1 MSEQTKGLMDH
12 KSYALITGATNGI
25 GRAISDLL
33 IEQGQSVIG
42 IARNPDPTFK
52 GQLFLADLSNT
63 SSRNQIFKEITTS
76 FPIDRLVNNIGF
88 NQLQGLSE
96 ITAQNYQKII
106 DLNLTVALEL
116 TQAVL
121 PSMLALGQG
130 RIVNIAS
137 RAMLGK
143 KNSSVYAAAKAGL
156 VGFTKSWAIEL
167 APSSITVNCVA
178 PGPIETEMFNRN
190 NPIGSPARKSML
202 DAIPMNRLG
211 DPREVASAAIYFLSK
226 SASFTT
232 GQTIFVCGG
241 ASISQHHF

>member
-1 MSEQTKGLMDH
+1 MNKS
-12 KSYALITGATNGI
+12 SYALITGATKGI

-33 IEQGQSVIG
+33 MEQGQSVIG
-42 IARNPDPTFK
+42 ISRNPDPSFK
-52 GQLFLADLSNT
+52 GQLFLADLSNS
-63 SSRNQIFKEITTS
+63 SSRNQVFKEITAS

-88 NQLQGLSE
+88 NQIQGLPD
-96 ITAQNYQKII
+96 ITSQYYQKII
-106 DLNLTVALEL
+106 DLNLTVTLEL

-121 PSMLALGQG
+121 PSMLALGHG

-137 RAMLGK
+137 RSMLGR

-232 GQTIFVCGG
+232 GQTIFICGG

>member
-1 MSEQTKGLMDH
+1 MNKS
-12 KSYALITGATNGI
+12 SYALITGATKGI

-33 IEQGQSVIG
+33 MEQGQSVIG
-42 IARNPDPTFK
+42 ISRNPDPSFK
-52 GQLFLADLSNT
+52 GQLFLADLSNS
-63 SSRNQIFKEITTS
+63 SSRNQVFKEITSS

-88 NQLQGLSE
+88 NQIQGLPD
-96 ITAQNYQKII
+96 ITSQYYQKII
-106 DLNLTVALEL
+106 DLNLTITLEL

-121 PSMLALGQG
+121 PSMLALGHG

-137 RAMLGK
+137 RSMLGR

>member
-1 MSEQTKGLMDH
+1 MEY

-42 IARNPDPTFK
+42 ISRNPDPTFK
-52 GQLFLADLSNT
+52 GQLFLADLSDI

-88 NQLQGLSE
+88 NQLQGLLE
-96 ITAQNYQKII
+96 VTAQNYQKII

-137 RAMLGK
+137 RSMLGK

-178 PGPIETEMFNRN
+178 PGSTETEMFNRN
-190 NPIGSPARKSML
+190 NPIGSPGRNSIM
-202 DAIPMNRLG
+202 DSIPMNRLG
-211 DPREVASAAIYFLSK
+211 DPREIASAVIYFLSK
-226 SASFTT
+226 SASYTT

-241 ASISQHHF
+241 ASISQQQF

>member
-1 MSEQTKGLMDH
+1 MEKNTCT
-12 KSYALITGATNGI
+12 LITGATKGI
-25 GRAISDLL
+25 GRAIADLL
-33 IEQGQSVIG
+33 IEQGQAVVG

-52 GQLFLADLSNT
+52 GQLYLADLSD
-63 SSRNQIFKEITTS
+63 SASRNQVFKEIANAI
-76 FPIDRLVNNIGF
+76 PIDRLVNNIGF

-96 ITAQNYQKII
+96 ITPSNYHKII

-121 PSMLALGQG
+121 PTMLSLGEG

-137 RAMLGK
+137 RSMLGR

-167 APSSITVNCVA
+167 APSGITVNCVA

-190 NPIGSPARKSML
+190 NPIGSPSRKAMA

-211 DPREVASAAIYFLSK
+211 NPREVASAISYFLSK
-226 SASFTT
+226 DASFTT
-232 GQTIFVCGG
+232 GQTIFICGG
-241 ASISQHHF
+241 ASIAQQHF

>member
-1 MSEQTKGLMDH
+1 MEQ
-12 KSYALITGATNGI
+12 SAYALVTGATKGI
-25 GRAISDLL
+25 GRAIAESL
-33 IEQGQSVIG
+33 IESGQSVIG

-52 GQLFLADLSNT
+52 GKLFLADLSNPD
-63 SSRNQIFKEITTS
+63 SRAQVFQEIAQS
-76 FPIDRLVNNIGF
+76 FPVDRLVNNLGF
-88 NQLQGLSE
+88 NRLEGLLD

-106 DLNLTVALEL
+106 DLNLTVTLEL

-121 PSMLALGQG
+121 PSMLTLGHG

-137 RAMLGK
+137 RSMLGR

-156 VGFTKSWAIEL
+156 VGLTKSWAIEL

-190 NPIGSPARKSML
+190 NPIGSPARESML
-202 DAIPMNRLG
+202 DAIPMKRLG
-211 DPREVASAAIYFLSK
+211 DPGEVASAVIYFLSK

-241 ASISQHHF
+241 ASISQQHF

>member
-1 MSEQTKGLMDH
+1 MEQT
-12 KSYALITGATNGI
+12 SYALITGASKGI

-52 GQLFLADLSNT
+52 GKLFLADLSDAT
-63 SSRNQIFKEITTS
+63 SRSQVFKEIAQS

-88 NQLQGLSE
+88 NQLQGLAD

-106 DLNLTVALEL
+106 DLNLTLALEL

-130 RIVNIAS
+130 RVVNIAS
-137 RAMLGK
+137 RSMLGR

-190 NPIGSPARKSML
+190 NPMGSPGRKSMM
-202 DAIPMNRLG
+202 DSIPMNRLG
-211 DPREVASAAIYFLSK
+211 DPREVASAVVYFLSK
-226 SASFTT
+226 DASFTT

-241 ASISQHHF
+241 ASISQQHF

>member
-1 MSEQTKGLMDH
+1 MEQS
-12 KSYALITGATNGI
+12 SYALITGASKGI

-33 IEQGQSVIG
+33 IEEGQSVIG

-52 GQLFLADLSNT
+52 GKLFLADLSDAT
-63 SSRNQIFKEITTS
+63 SRKQVFKEIAES

-88 NQLQGLSE
+88 NQLQGLPD
-96 ITAQNYQKII
+96 ITAQDYQKII
-106 DLNLTVALEL
+106 DLNLTLALEL
-116 TQAVL
+116 TQAIL
-121 PSMLALGQG
+121 PSMLVLGQG

-137 RAMLGK
+137 RSMLGR

-190 NPIGSPARKSML
+190 NPIGSPGRKSMM
-202 DAIPMNRLG
+202 DSIPMNRLG
-211 DPREVASAAIYFLSK
+211 DPREVAAAVFYFLSNG
-226 SASFTT
+226 ASFTT

-241 ASISQHHF
+241 ASISQQHF

>member
-1 MSEQTKGLMDH
+1 MN
-12 KSYALITGATNGI
+12 KSTYALITGATKGI

-33 IEQGQSVIG
+33 MEQGQSVIG
-42 IARNPDPTFK
+42 ISRNPDPSFK
-52 GQLFLADLSNT
+52 GQLFLADLSNS
-63 SSRNQIFKEITTS
+63 SSRNQVFKEITAS

-88 NQLQGLSE
+88 NQIQGLPD
-96 ITAQNYQKII
+96 ITSQYYQKII
-106 DLNLTVALEL
+106 DLNLTVTLEL

-121 PSMLALGQG
+121 PSMLALGHG

-137 RAMLGK
+137 RSMLGR

-202 DAIPMNRLG
+202 DAIPMSRLG

>member
-1 MSEQTKGLMDH
+1 MEH
-12 KSYALITGATNGI
+12 KPYALITGATKGI

-42 IARNPDPTFK
+42 IARNPDPSFK
-52 GQLFLADLSNT
+52 GQLFLADLSST
-63 SSRNQIFKEITTS
+63 SSRNKVFKEIAAS

-88 NQLQGLSE
+88 NQLQGLPD
-96 ITAQNYQKII
+96 ITSHDYQKII
-106 DLNLTVALEL
+106 DLNLTVTLDL

-121 PSMLALGQG
+121 PSMLALGGG

-137 RAMLGK
+137 RSMLGR
-143 KNSSVYAAAKAGL
+143 KNSSVYAAAKAGI

-167 APSSITVNCVA
+167 APSGITVNCVA

-190 NPIGSPARKSML
+190 NPIGSIGRKSMM
-202 DAIPMNRLG
+202 DAIPMYRLG
-211 DPREVASAAIYFLSK
+211 DPREVASAVIYFLSK

-241 ASISQHHF
+241 ASISQQHF

>member
-1 MSEQTKGLMDH
+1 MEQTT
-12 KSYALITGATNGI
+12 YALITGASKGI

-52 GQLFLADLSNT
+52 GKLFLADLSDTT
-63 SSRNQIFKEITTS
+63 SRSQVFKEIAQS

-88 NQLQGLSE
+88 NQLQGLAD

-106 DLNLTVALEL
+106 DLNLTLALEL

-130 RIVNIAS
+130 RVVNIAS
-137 RAMLGK
+137 RSMLGR

-190 NPIGSPARKSML
+190 NPIGSPGRKSMM
-202 DAIPMNRLG
+202 DSIPMHRLG
-211 DPREVASAAIYFLSK
+211 DPREVAAAVLYFLSK
-226 SASFTT
+226 GASFTT

-241 ASISQHHF
+241 ASISQQHF

>member
-1 MSEQTKGLMDH
+1 MN
-12 KSYALITGATNGI
+12 KSTYALITGATKGI

-33 IEQGQSVIG
+33 MEQGQSVIG
-42 IARNPDPTFK
+42 ISRNPDPSFK
-52 GQLFLADLSNT
+52 GQLFLADLSNS
-63 SSRNQIFKEITTS
+63 SSRNQVFKEITAS

-88 NQLQGLSE
+88 NQIQGLPD
-96 ITAQNYQKII
+96 ITSQYYQKII
-106 DLNLTVALEL
+106 DLNLTVTLEL

-121 PSMLALGQG
+121 PSMLALGHG

-137 RAMLGK
+137 RSMLGR

>member
-1 MSEQTKGLMDH
+1 MEQS
-12 KSYALITGATNGI
+12 SYALITGASKGI

-33 IEQGQSVIG
+33 IEEGQSVIG

-52 GQLFLADLSNT
+52 GKLFLADLSDAT
-63 SSRNQIFKEITTS
+63 SRKQVFKEIAES

-88 NQLQGLSE
+88 NQLQGLPD
-96 ITAQNYQKII
+96 ITAQDYQKII
-106 DLNLTVALEL
+106 DLNLTLALEL
-116 TQAVL
+116 TQAIL

-137 RAMLGK
+137 RSMLGR

-190 NPIGSPARKSML
+190 NPIGSPGRKSMMNS
-202 DAIPMNRLG
+202 IPMNRLG
-211 DPREVASAAIYFLSK
+211 DPREVAAAVSYFLSK
-226 SASFTT
+226 GASFTT

-241 ASISQHHF
+241 ASISQQHF

>member
-1 MSEQTKGLMDH
+1 MEQST
-12 KSYALITGATNGI
+12 YALVTGASKGI

-33 IEQGQSVIG
+33 IEEGQSVIG

-52 GQLFLADLSNT
+52 GKLFLADLSDAA
-63 SSRNQIFKEITTS
+63 SRKQLFKEIATS

-106 DLNLTVALEL
+106 DLNLTLALEL

-121 PSMLALGQG
+121 PSMLALGEG

-137 RAMLGK
+137 RSMLGR

-156 VGFTKSWAIEL
+156 VGFTKSWALEL

-178 PGPIETEMFNRN
+178 PGPIATEMFDRN
-190 NPIGSPARKSML
+190 NPTGSPGRKSMM
-202 DAIPMNRLG
+202 DSIPMNRLG
-211 DPREVASAAIYFLSK
+211 DPREVAAAVSYFLSK
-226 SASFTT
+226 GASFTT

-241 ASISQHHF
+241 ASISQQHF

>member
-1 MSEQTKGLMDH
+1 MEQT
-12 KSYALITGATNGI
+12 SYALITGASKGI

-52 GQLFLADLSNT
+52 GKLFLADLSDAT
-63 SSRNQIFKEITTS
+63 SRSQVFKEIAQS

-88 NQLQGLSE
+88 NQLQGLAD

-106 DLNLTVALEL
+106 DLNLTLALEL

-130 RIVNIAS
+130 RVVNIAS
-137 RAMLGK
+137 RSMLGR

-167 APSSITVNCVA
+167 APASITVNCVA

-190 NPIGSPARKSML
+190 NPIGSTGRKSMM
-202 DAIPMNRLG
+202 DSIPMNRLG
-211 DPREVASAAIYFLSK
+211 DPHEVASAVVYFLSK
-226 SASFTT
+226 GASFTT

-241 ASISQHHF
+241 ASISQQHF

>member
-1 MSEQTKGLMDH
+1 MEQ
-12 KSYALITGATNGI
+12 SAYALVTGATKGI
-25 GRAISDLL
+25 GRAIAESL
-33 IEQGQSVIG
+33 IESGQSVIG

-52 GQLFLADLSNT
+52 GKLFLADLSNPD
-63 SSRNQIFKEITTS
+63 SRAQVFQEIAQS
-76 FPIDRLVNNIGF
+76 FPVDRLVNNLGF
-88 NQLQGLSE
+88 NRLEGLLD
-96 ITAQNYQKII
+96 ITAQNYQTII
-106 DLNLTVALEL
+106 DLNLTVTLEL

-121 PSMLALGQG
+121 PSMLTLGHG

-137 RAMLGK
+137 RSMLGR

-190 NPIGSPARKSML
+190 NPIGSPARESML
-202 DAIPMNRLG
+202 DAIPMKRLG
-211 DPREVASAAIYFLSK
+211 DPGEVASAVIYFLSK

-241 ASISQHHF
+241 ASISQQHF

>member
-1 MSEQTKGLMDH
+1 MEQT
-12 KSYALITGATNGI
+12 SYALITGASKGI

-52 GQLFLADLSNT
+52 GKLFLADLSDAT
-63 SSRNQIFKEITTS
+63 SRSQVFKEIAQS

-88 NQLQGLSE
+88 NQLQGLAD

-106 DLNLTVALEL
+106 DLNLTLALEL

-130 RIVNIAS
+130 RVVNIAS
-137 RAMLGK
+137 RSMLGR

-190 NPIGSPARKSML
+190 NPMGSPGRKSMM
-202 DAIPMNRLG
+202 DSIPMNRLG
-211 DPREVASAAIYFLSK
+211 DPREVASAVVYFLSK
-226 SASFTT
+226 GASFTT

-241 ASISQHHF
+241 ASISQQHF

>member
-1 MSEQTKGLMDH
+1 MN
-12 KSYALITGATNGI
+12 KSTYALITGATKGI

-33 IEQGQSVIG
+33 MEQGQSVIG
-42 IARNPDPTFK
+42 ISRNPDPSFK
-52 GQLFLADLSNT
+52 GQLFLADLSNS
-63 SSRNQIFKEITTS
+63 SSRNQVFKEITSS

-88 NQLQGLSE
+88 NQIQGLPD
-96 ITAQNYQKII
+96 ITSQYYQKII
-106 DLNLTVALEL
+106 DLNLTVTLEL

-121 PSMLALGQG
+121 PSMLALGHG

-137 RAMLGK
+137 RSMLGR

-211 DPREVASAAIYFLSK
+211 DPHEVASAVIYFLSK

>member
-1 MSEQTKGLMDH
+1 MEQT
-12 KSYALITGATNGI
+12 SYALITGASKGI

-52 GQLFLADLSNT
+52 GKLFLADLSDAT
-63 SSRNQIFKEITTS
+63 SRSQVFKEIAQS

-88 NQLQGLSE
+88 NQLQGLAD

-106 DLNLTVALEL
+106 DLNLTLALEL

-130 RIVNIAS
+130 RVVNIAS
-137 RAMLGK
+137 RSMLGR

-190 NPIGSPARKSML
+190 NPMGSPGRKSMK
-202 DAIPMNRLG
+202 DSIPMNRLG
-211 DPREVASAAIYFLSK
+211 DPREVASAVVYFLSK
-226 SASFTT
+226 GASFTT

-241 ASISQHHF
+241 ASISQQHF

>member
-1 MSEQTKGLMDH
+1 MSEN
-12 KSYALITGATNGI
+12 SYALITGATKGI

-42 IARNPDPTFK
+42 ISRNPDPTFK
-52 GQLFLADLSNT
+52 GKLFLADLSNS
-63 SSRNQIFKEITTS
+63 SSRNQVFKEIAAS
-76 FPIDRLVNNIGF
+76 FPVDRLVNNIGF
-88 NQLQGLSE
+88 NQLQGLPD
-96 ITAQNYQKII
+96 ITSQDYQKII
-106 DLNLTVALEL
+106 DLNMTVTLEL

-121 PSMLALGQG
+121 PSMLALGRG

-137 RAMLGK
+137 RSMLGR

-190 NPIGSPARKSML
+190 NPIGFPRKKVNVRCDSYESTW
-202 DAIPMNRLG
+202 RSTRG
-211 DPREVASAAIYFLSK
+211 SFCSHVFFVKECFIYHRSNDFCLWRR
-226 SASFTT
+226 
-232 GQTIFVCGG
+232 
-241 ASISQHHF
+241 

>member
-1 MSEQTKGLMDH
+1 MEQS
-12 KSYALITGATNGI
+12 SYALITGASKGI

-33 IEQGQSVIG
+33 IEEGQSVIG

-52 GQLFLADLSNT
+52 GKLFLADLSDAT
-63 SSRNQIFKEITTS
+63 SRKQVFKEIAES

-88 NQLQGLSE
+88 NQLQGLPD
-96 ITAQNYQKII
+96 ITAQDYQKII
-106 DLNLTVALEL
+106 DLNLTLALEL
-116 TQAVL
+116 TQAIL
-121 PSMLALGQG
+121 PSMVALGEG

-137 RAMLGK
+137 RSMLGR

-190 NPIGSPARKSML
+190 NPIGSPGRKSMM
-202 DAIPMNRLG
+202 DSIPMNRLG
-211 DPREVASAAIYFLSK
+211 DPREVAAAVFYFLSNG
-226 SASFTT
+226 ASFTT

-241 ASISQHHF
+241 ASISQQHF

>member
-1 MSEQTKGLMDH
+1 MEQT
-12 KSYALITGATNGI
+12 SYALITGASKGI

-52 GQLFLADLSNT
+52 GKLFLADLSDAT
-63 SSRNQIFKEITTS
+63 SRSQVFKEIAQS

-88 NQLQGLSE
+88 NQLQGLAD

-106 DLNLTVALEL
+106 DLNLTLALEL

-130 RIVNIAS
+130 RVVNIAS
-137 RAMLGK
+137 RSMLGR

-190 NPIGSPARKSML
+190 NPIGSPGRKSMM
-202 DAIPMNRLG
+202 DSIPMNRLG
-211 DPREVASAAIYFLSK
+211 DPREVASAVVYFLSK
-226 SASFTT
+226 GASFTT

-241 ASISQHHF
+241 ASISQQHF

>member
-1 MSEQTKGLMDH
+1 MEQST
-12 KSYALITGATNGI
+12 YALITGASKGI

-52 GQLFLADLSNT
+52 GKLFLADLSDAT
-63 SSRNQIFKEITTS
+63 SRSQVFKEIAQS

-88 NQLQGLSE
+88 NQLQGLAD

-106 DLNLTVALEL
+106 DLNLTLALEL

-130 RIVNIAS
+130 RVVNIAS
-137 RAMLGK
+137 RSMLGR

-190 NPIGSPARKSML
+190 NPIGSPGRKSMM
-202 DAIPMNRLG
+202 DSIPMHRLG
-211 DPREVASAAIYFLSK
+211 DPREVAAAVLYFLSK
-226 SASFTT
+226 GASFTT

-241 ASISQHHF
+241 ASISQQHF

>member
-1 MSEQTKGLMDH
+1 MEQT
-12 KSYALITGATNGI
+12 SYALITGSSKGI

-52 GQLFLADLSNT
+52 GKLFLADLSDAT
-63 SSRNQIFKEITTS
+63 SRSQVFKEIAQS

-88 NQLQGLSE
+88 NQLQGLAD

-106 DLNLTVALEL
+106 DLNLTLALEL

-130 RIVNIAS
+130 RVVNIAS
-137 RAMLGK
+137 RSMLGR

-190 NPIGSPARKSML
+190 NPIGSPGRKSMM
-202 DAIPMNRLG
+202 DSIPMNRLG
-211 DPREVASAAIYFLSK
+211 DPREVASAVVYFLSK
-226 SASFTT
+226 GASFTT

-241 ASISQHHF
+241 ASISQQHF

>member
-1 MSEQTKGLMDH
+1 MN
-12 KSYALITGATNGI
+12 KSTYALITGATKGI

-33 IEQGQSVIG
+33 MEQGQSVIG
-42 IARNPDPTFK
+42 ISRNPDPSFK
-52 GQLFLADLSNT
+52 GQLFLADLSNS
-63 SSRNQIFKEITTS
+63 SSRNQVFKEITAS

-88 NQLQGLSE
+88 NQIQGLPD
-96 ITAQNYQKII
+96 ITSQYYQKII
-106 DLNLTVALEL
+106 DLNLTVTLEL

-121 PSMLALGQG
+121 PSMLALGHG

-137 RAMLGK
+137 RSMLGR

-211 DPREVASAAIYFLSK
+211 DPQEVASAVIYFLSK

>member
-1 MSEQTKGLMDH
+1 MEH
-12 KSYALITGATNGI
+12 KSYALITGATKGI

-42 IARNPDPTFK
+42 IARNPDPSFK
-52 GQLFLADLSNT
+52 GQLFLADLSST
-63 SSRNQIFKEITTS
+63 SSRNKVFKEIAAS

-88 NQLQGLSE
+88 NQLQGLPD
-96 ITAQNYQKII
+96 ITSHDYQKII
-106 DLNLTVALEL
+106 DLNLTVTLDL

-121 PSMLALGQG
+121 PSMLALGGG

-137 RAMLGK
+137 RSMLGR
-143 KNSSVYAAAKAGL
+143 KNSSVYAAAKAGI

-167 APSSITVNCVA
+167 APSGITVNCVA

-190 NPIGSPARKSML
+190 NPIGSIGRKSMM
-202 DAIPMNRLG
+202 DSIPMHRLG
-211 DPREVASAAIYFLSK
+211 DPCEVASAVIYFLSK

-241 ASISQHHF
+241 ASISQQHF

>member
-1 MSEQTKGLMDH
+1 MEQS
-12 KSYALITGATNGI
+12 SYALITGASKGI

-33 IEQGQSVIG
+33 IEEGQSVIG

-52 GQLFLADLSNT
+52 GKLFLADLSDAT
-63 SSRNQIFKEITTS
+63 SRKQVFKEIAES

-88 NQLQGLSE
+88 NQLQGLPD
-96 ITAQNYQKII
+96 ITAQDYQKII
-106 DLNLTVALEL
+106 DLNLTLALEL
-116 TQAVL
+116 TQAIL

-137 RAMLGK
+137 RSMLGR

-190 NPIGSPARKSML
+190 NPIGSPGRKSMMNS
-202 DAIPMNRLG
+202 IPMNRLG
-211 DPREVASAAIYFLSK
+211 DPREVAAAVFYFLSK
-226 SASFTT
+226 GASFTT

-241 ASISQHHF
+241 ASISQQHF

>member
-1 MSEQTKGLMDH
+1 MEQS
-12 KSYALITGATNGI
+12 SYALITGASKGI

-33 IEQGQSVIG
+33 IEEGQSVIG

-52 GQLFLADLSNT
+52 GKLFLADLSDAT
-63 SSRNQIFKEITTS
+63 SRKQVFKEIAES

-88 NQLQGLSE
+88 NQLQGLPD
-96 ITAQNYQKII
+96 ITAQDYQKII
-106 DLNLTVALEL
+106 DLNLTLALEL
-116 TQAVL
+116 TQAIL

-137 RAMLGK
+137 RSMLGR

-190 NPIGSPARKSML
+190 NPIGSPGRKSMM
-202 DAIPMNRLG
+202 DSIPMNRLG
-211 DPREVASAAIYFLSK
+211 DPREVAAAVFYFLSNG
-226 SASFTT
+226 ASFTT

-241 ASISQHHF
+241 ASISQQHF

>member
-1 MSEQTKGLMDH
+1 MEQS
-12 KSYALITGATNGI
+12 SYALITGASKGI
-25 GRAISDLL
+25 GRAICDVL

-52 GQLFLADLSNT
+52 GKLFLADLSDAT
-63 SSRNQIFKEITTS
+63 SRKQVFKEIAES

-88 NQLQGLSE
+88 NQLQGLPD
-96 ITAQNYQKII
+96 ITAQDYQKII
-106 DLNLTVALEL
+106 DLNLTLALEL
-116 TQAVL
+116 TQAIL

-137 RAMLGK
+137 RSMLGR

-190 NPIGSPARKSML
+190 NPIGSPGRKSMMNS
-202 DAIPMNRLG
+202 IPMNRLG
-211 DPREVASAAIYFLSK
+211 DPREVAAAVSYFLSK
-226 SASFTT
+226 GASFTT

-241 ASISQHHF
+241 ASISQQHF

>member
-1 MSEQTKGLMDH
+1 MEQS
-12 KSYALITGATNGI
+12 SYALITGASKGI

-33 IEQGQSVIG
+33 IEEGQSVIG

-52 GQLFLADLSNT
+52 GKLFLADLSDAT
-63 SSRNQIFKEITTS
+63 SRKQVFKEIAES

-88 NQLQGLSE
+88 NQLQGLPD
-96 ITAQNYQKII
+96 ITAQDYQKII
-106 DLNLTVALEL
+106 DLNLTLALEL
-116 TQAVL
+116 TQAIL
-121 PSMLALGQG
+121 PSMLVLGQG

-137 RAMLGK
+137 RSMLGR

-190 NPIGSPARKSML
+190 NPIGSPGRKSMM
-202 DAIPMNRLG
+202 DSIPMNRLG
-211 DPREVASAAIYFLSK
+211 DPREVAAAVFYFLSK
-226 SASFTT
+226 GASFTT

-241 ASISQHHF
+241 ASISQQHF